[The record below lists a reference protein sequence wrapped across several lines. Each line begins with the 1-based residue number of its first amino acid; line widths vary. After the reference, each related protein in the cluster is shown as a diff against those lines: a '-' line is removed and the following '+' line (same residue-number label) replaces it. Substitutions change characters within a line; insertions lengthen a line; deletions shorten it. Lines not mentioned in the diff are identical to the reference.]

1 MGAPS
6 GWKALLFL
14 RDRKSAGEQKRI
26 AKMPNRSVIVCGAGS
41 AIGAAAAR
49 RFANDG
55 DRLVLADRHEGAL
68 RALTEELTGR
78 TETVF
83 VTADSRTR
91 LGVHN
96 IIAEALEAF
105 ERLDVMVNAGLV
117 VGSGA
122 FVDMTEDQFCE
133 MIAGNLTS
141 AFLLNQAAARQF
153 ARQFEESAGGEAG
166 AIVNLISVEAVTAA
180 PDRTAFAAA
189 QGGVK
194 QLTKAV
200 ALALS
205 EQGVRVNAVGIG
217 AIQAEYL
224 REYDLKSARDTVPLN
239 RVGDPEEVA
248 EAIFFLASRAASYIT
263 GQTIYVDGGR
273 LVRSPAA
280 DYEERR

>member
-1 MGAPS
+1 
-6 GWKALLFL
+6 
-14 RDRKSAGEQKRI
+14 
-26 AKMPNRSVIVCGAGS
+26 MPNRSVIVCGAGS

-55 DRLVLADRHEGAL
+55 DRLVLADRNESAL
-68 RALTEELTGR
+68 RALAEELAGR
-78 TETVF
+78 TQAVF
-83 VTADSRTR
+83 VTADARTR

-96 IIAEALEAF
+96 IIAEALEAYD
-105 ERLDVMVNAGLV
+105 RLDVLVNAGLAV
-117 VGSGA
+117 ASSD
-122 FVDMTEDQFCE
+122 FVDMSEDQFSE

-153 ARQFEESAGGEAG
+153 LKQIEEGVEDREPG

-205 EQGVRVNAVGIG
+205 EHGVRANAVGIG

-224 REYDLKSARDTVPLN
+224 RDFDLKSARDTVPLN

-248 EAIFFLASRAASYIT
+248 EAIFFLASPAASYIT
-263 GQTIYVDGGR
+263 GQTIFVDGGR

>member
-1 MGAPS
+1 MEGAS
-6 GWKALLFL
+6 FL

-26 AKMPNRSVIVCGAGS
+26 EKMPNRSVIVCGAGS

-55 DRLVLADRHEGAL
+55 DKLVLADRHEGAL
-68 RALTEELTGR
+68 RALTEELAGR